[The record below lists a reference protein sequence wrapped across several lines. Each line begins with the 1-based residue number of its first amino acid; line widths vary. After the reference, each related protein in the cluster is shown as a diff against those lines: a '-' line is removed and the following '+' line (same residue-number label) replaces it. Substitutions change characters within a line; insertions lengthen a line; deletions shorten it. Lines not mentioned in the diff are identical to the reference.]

1 MSHSTDLKT
10 KAQRLSHLSKVTH
23 LGRETPVLIYPPFH
37 SSSLGLQLTFYCFS
51 NSRLDWS
58 IWKNGLISLPLLSST
73 PPSQDRGI
81 IMTFGSGSNG
91 CLGHGSLNDIS
102 QVGVAC
108 AEEEVGEMARSLRAE
123 TQVGGRGIFSNHRS
137 R

>member
-1 MSHSTDLKT
+1 MSLVQSHTLGKRDPCPY
-10 KAQRLSHLSKVTH
+10 LSSVSFFQP
-23 LGRETPVLIYPPFH
+23 RPPTNF
-37 SSSLGLQLTFYCFS
+37 LLFLQLKI
-51 NSRLDWS
+51 RLVYLE
-58 IWKNGLISLPLLSST
+58 NNLISLPFLSST

-108 AEEEVGEMARSLRAE
+108 AL
-123 TQVGGRGIFSNHRS
+123 GRRKSGRWQGT
-137 R
+137 